1 MSNKFIRGTD
11 NQTKIKAGSANLFL
25 VGDEGKV
32 QVSSGQDFGVS
43 IKGDTSVTGE
53 LSSTG
58 ATTLSSTLAVTGA
71 TTLSS
76 TLAVTGAATFKNEIT
91 VGAFVSNR
99 LNISSTQTNTIVTIP
114 TTGANSDI
122 GLPVI
127 AASLKG
133 FKVTLICAA
142 DSGAHT
148 ITIRQGGAS
157 DGTGTLANTPIFGI
171 LMDDG
176 ANSLTGTTSAVIGNS
191 KFKKGDHIEIVCD
204 GTNYIIRAQ
213 MVTAAAMTVS

>member
-43 IKGDTSVTGE
+43 IKGDTSVTGK

-58 ATTLSSTLAVTGA
+58 DATISGA
-71 TTLSS
+71 TTLS

-91 VGAFVSNR
+91 VGAFLPSR

-114 TTGANSDI
+114 TTTANSDI

-157 DGTGTLANTPIFGI
+157 DGTGTLADT
-171 LMDDG
+171 L
-176 ANSLTGTTSAVIGNS
+176 LIGL
-191 KFKKGDHIEIVCD
+191 V
-204 GTNYIIRAQ
+204 
-213 MVTAAAMTVS
+213 

>member
-43 IKGDTSVTGE
+43 IQGDTSVTGK
-53 LSSTG
+53 LSSTSDATISGAATVTG

-91 VGAFVSNR
+91 VGAFDSNR
-99 LNISSTQTNTIVTIP
+99 LNISSTQTNTIVRFSSF
-114 TTGANSDI
+114 A
-122 GLPVI
+122 
-127 AASLKG
+127 
-133 FKVTLICAA
+133 
-142 DSGAHT
+142 
-148 ITIRQGGAS
+148 Q
-157 DGTGTLANTPIFGI
+157 
-171 LMDDG
+171 
-176 ANSLTGTTSAVIGNS
+176 SAI
-191 KFKKGDHIEIVCD
+191 
-204 GTNYIIRAQ
+204 
-213 MVTAAAMTVS
+213 

>member
-43 IKGDTSVTGE
+43 IKGDTSVTGK

-58 ATTLSSTLAVTGA
+58 DATISGA
-71 TTLSS
+71 TTLS

-91 VGAFVSNR
+91 VGAFLPSR

-114 TTGANSDI
+114 TTTANSDI

-157 DGTGTLANTPIFGI
+157 DGTGTLADTPIFGI

-176 ANSLTGTTSAVIGNS
+176 ANSLSGTTSAVIGAS

-213 MVTAAAMTVS
+213 MVTAGAMTVS